1 MFIHTV
7 KAQKC
12 HLATINHTINLATLF
27 RSGGRNLATKMDGT
41 MPARKSTSNK
51 YCFVPGCYSKT
62 KTGEISLHLF
72 PKDKHLRK
80 QWKIRLRIRKKS

>member
-1 MFIHTV
+1 
-7 KAQKC
+7 
-12 HLATINHTINLATLF
+12 
-27 RSGGRNLATKMDGT
+27 

-51 YCFVPGCYSKT
+51 YCSVPGCYSKT

-80 QWKIRLRIRKKS
+80 QWQTRLRFGKKVTDSMPVCSLHFKKEDFRPIPTYQGE